1 MVEQT
6 PQEVEDVIDD
16 WENADIDDMTKKIA
30 TKDIVPATA
39 GGKALRLDEEDL
51 DNEDL
56 DTTIS
61 SKAKSMKETTK
72 VKNPTKASKQEE
84 EKGGG
89 DVFGQAA

>member
-1 MVEQT
+1 
-6 PQEVEDVIDD
+6 
-16 WENADIDDMTKKIA
+16 MTKKIA

-61 SKAKSMKETTK
+61 SKAKSAKDITK
-72 VKNPTKASKQEE
+72 VKNAIKASKQEE
-84 EKGGG
+84 EKGGR